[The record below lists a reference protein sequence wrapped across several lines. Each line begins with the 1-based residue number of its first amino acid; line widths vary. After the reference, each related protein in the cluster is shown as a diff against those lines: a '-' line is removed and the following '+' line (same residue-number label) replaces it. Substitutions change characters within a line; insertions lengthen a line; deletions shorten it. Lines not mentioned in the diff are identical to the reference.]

1 MHLAPLDHRRPA
13 RAFTLIEVIL
23 AIVIALGIMMVALY
37 FYQQA
42 TDLRSQVLTETERV
56 ASARLLMDRITGELR
71 GALPDWSVGPA
82 FLGGSNNIQFIK
94 ADVPAYST
102 WNGGALGR
110 SSAPLTDLKRIRY
123 RLESVDGTN
132 TAGVVRS
139 EEPLVN
145 RRELVDP
152 GSQPGQTNNVA
163 GAASPPVLEEI
174 RFLQFRYWS
183 GTNWVD
189 AWTGDG
195 CPAGVEVS
203 LGSEPATNGMDLAE
217 YPGDLF
223 RRVIFLTANH
233 LSEKPASASDVEKTS
248 SSEETQP

>member
-1 MHLAPLDHRRPA
+1 MHARLLRHPRRV
-13 RAFTLIEVIL
+13 RAFTLVEVIL
-23 AIVIALGIMMVALY
+23 AIVIALGILVVVLY

-42 TDLRSQVLTETERV
+42 TELRSRVITETERV

-82 FLGGSNNIQFIK
+82 FLGTSNTIQFVK
-94 ADVPAYST
+94 ADVPAFTS
-102 WNGGALGR
+102 WSGGALGR
-110 SSAPLTDLKRIRY
+110 ATAPLTDLKRIRY

-145 RRELVDP
+145 RRQLIDLA
-152 GSQPGQTNNVA
+152 SQPGATNTTA
-163 GAASPPVLEEI
+163 GAVSPPVLEEI

-195 CPAGVEVS
+195 CPTGVEVS
-203 LGSEPATNGMDLAE
+203 LGSEAVTNGMDLVE
-217 YPGDLF
+217 YPGELF

-233 LSEKPASASDVEKTS
+233 PTEKPRSGADNKTS
-248 SSEETQP
+248 SPEEAQP